1 MLLMDQ
7 KTEINQP
14 FMPDNSRFLAGNRHP
29 HNIKY
34 LDHRNHLERVGCLVP
49 SAGRHEGA
57 AGEGLMTL

>member
-1 MLLMDQ
+1 MLLIDQ
-7 KTEINQP
+7 KTGTNQH
-14 FMPDNSRFLAGNRHP
+14 FMPDNSCFLAGNRYHD
-29 HNIKY
+29 NIKY